1 MLAYT
6 LKRLLLAVPALFG
19 LPVIV
24 FLIMAMI
31 PGDPATAILGS
42 YATPENVERL
52 NRQLGLDRSLFEQY
66 LVWLGN
72 LLQGDF
78 GRSYNLNRP
87 VIDEVLERFSATL
100 ILAGAAL
107 LLCSIFG
114 LLAGVVTAV
123 RQYGWAD
130 KIVTFFV
137 LIGISVPSFWLG
149 LLLILAFAVWRP
161 WLPASG
167 MFAIYGG
174 GDLPDLLHHLVL
186 PAVTLAVVATGVI
199 ARLTRAAMLE
209 VLRQDYIRTARA
221 KGVGEQR
228 VIYRHAFKAA
238 LVSVIPVIG
247 VQAGFV
253 LGGAVYI
260 ETVFQ
265 WPGIGRMLVT
275 AISTRDL
282 LLVQGGVLVVA
293 TRYVLLNLVTDLL
306 QHLADAGRRR
316 YMRRTP
322 LPCPRLPDIGP
333 GGLRRCGCSCA
344 INWRPSAP
352 ASCCLSCSSWRSH
365 RSCRCTIRRRRTR
378 STVCCVR
385 WPKAIFSAP
394 ITWVE
399 IFSPDC
405 SGAAASACLSAFP
418 PPPWRR
424 LSAPRSAS
432 LPATSA
438 AAPIPS

>member
-6 LKRLLLAVPALFG
+6 LKRLVLAVPVLLG
-19 LPVIV
+19 LTVIV

-42 YATPENVERL
+42 YATPENVARL
-52 NRQLGLDRSLFEQY
+52 NRQLGLDRSLVEQY
-66 LVWLGN
+66 FVWLGN

-78 GRSYNLNRP
+78 GRSFNLNRP

-100 ILAGAAL
+100 VLAGAAL
-107 LLCSIFG
+107 LLCSVFG
-114 LLAGVVTAV
+114 LIAGVVTAV
-123 RQYGWAD
+123 RQYGWTD
-130 KIVTFFV
+130 RIVTFFV
-137 LIGISVPSFWLG
+137 LIGISIPSFWLG
-149 LLLILAFAVWRP
+149 LLLILAFAVTLR

-174 GDLPDLLHHLVL
+174 GDLPDLLRHLLL

-221 KGVGEQR
+221 KGVSERR
-228 VIYRHAFKAA
+228 VVYRHAFMAA
-238 LVSVIPVIG
+238 LVNVIPVIG

-293 TRYVLLNLVTDLL
+293 ASYVLFNLITDLL
-306 QHLADAGRRR
+306 QHLLD
-316 YMRRTP
+316 
-322 LPCPRLPDIGP
+322 PRL
-333 GGLRRCGCSCA
+333 R
-344 INWRPSAP
+344 
-352 ASCCLSCSSWRSH
+352 
-365 RSCRCTIRRRRTR
+365 
-378 STVCCVR
+378 
-385 WPKAIFSAP
+385 
-394 ITWVE
+394 
-399 IFSPDC
+399 
-405 SGAAASACLSAFP
+405 
-418 PPPWRR
+418 
-424 LSAPRSAS
+424 
-432 LPATSA
+432 
-438 AAPIPS
+438 